1 MIRGDVVRR
10 VTSSPV
16 VIDWLPVLVVPVVL
30 VVDASLSSQGKPLTV
45 ISVGSA
51 FVACLPLAL
60 RRRVSFP
67 VMFPLIVGGVILTLW
82 LLHPGNTV
90 VLIPM
95 VALFE
100 LALNGDRR
108 RSLWMSVA
116 VVPCVLISILPFA
129 SGLTHIASLVV
140 RNLVLCVL
148 AIAAGDILR
157 SRRLSAQRVV
167 EAHEQQ
173 TLRRVGQERLQIARE
188 IHDVVAH
195 AMTAI
200 NVQAG
205 VAAHLLE
212 RDPGQAYEALRNI
225 KHTSGAALTD
235 LRATLDVLRDPS
247 QAAPLGPQAGL
258 AEIAELTEG
267 LSAAGVA
274 VDLAVE
280 RVDDVPAA
288 VQSAG
293 FRIVQEALT
302 NVARHAHAATA
313 RVGVR
318 RVPGA
323 VVIEVVDDGVGAPPL
338 QRSRQRRS
346 RDRAGTASAGCA
358 SAPPRSAG
366 PSTPSPSTM
375 AGGGSARDCRSGHPS
390 PTPSRSDDYRRA
402 RR

>member
-1 MIRGDVVRR
+1 MITGDVVKR
-10 VTSSPV
+10 VTSSAV

-30 VVDASLSSQGKPLTV
+30 IVDASLSSQGKPITV
-45 ISVGSA
+45 ISVA
-51 FVACLPLAL
+51 AAIVACLPLAL

-67 VMFPLIVGGVILTLW
+67 VMAPLLVAGVVLVLW

-108 RSLWMSVA
+108 RSLWMSLAVA
-116 VVPCVLISILPFA
+116 PCVFISIVPFA
-129 SGLTHIASLVV
+129 SGWSHIASLVV
-140 RNLVLCVL
+140 RNFALCLL

-157 SRRLSAQRVV
+157 SRRLAAQRLVD
-167 EAHEQQ
+167 AREQE
-173 TLRRVGQERLQIARE
+173 TLRRVGQERLEIARE
-188 IHDVVAH
+188 IHDLVAH
-195 AMTAI
+195 AMTAV

-212 RDPGQAYEALRNI
+212 RDPDQAYEALRNI
-225 KHTSGAALTD
+225 KQTSGAALSD

-247 QAAPLGPQAGL
+247 QAVPLGPQVGL

-267 LSAAGVA
+267 LTAAGVA
-274 VDLAVE
+274 VDLEVE
-280 RVDDVPAA
+280 RVDDVPAP

-302 NVARHAHAATA
+302 NVARHAHAASA
-313 RVGVR
+313 RVGVH

-323 VVIEVVDDGVGAPPL
+323 VVIEVVDDGVGAP
-338 QRSRQRRS
+338 RSNGHVNGDLRTNGNGVRGMRE
-346 RDRAGTASAGCA
+346 RAAALGGTLYA
-358 SAPPRSAG
+358 APVDE
-366 PSTPSPSTM
+366 
-375 AGGGSARDCRSGHPS
+375 GGWRVRAQLPVGSAAPDTVAQR
-390 PTPSRSDDYRRA
+390 
-402 RR
+402 

>member
-30 VVDASLSSQGKPLTV
+30 IVDASLSSQGKPITV
-45 ISVGSA
+45 ISVASA

-60 RRRVSFP
+60 RRRVSFA
-67 VMFPLIVGGVILTLW
+67 VMFPLVVGGVILTLW

-108 RSLWMSVA
+108 RSLWMSVTVA
-116 VVPCVLISILPFA
+116 PCVLISILPFA
-129 SGLTHIASLVV
+129 SGWPHIASLVV
-140 RNLVLCVL
+140 RNLVLCLL
-148 AIAAGDILR
+148 AIAAGDIVR
-157 SRRLSAQRVV
+157 SRRLSARRLVD
-167 EAHEQQ
+167 AREQE

-188 IHDVVAH
+188 IHDLVAH

-212 RDPGQAYEALRNI
+212 RDPSQAHEALRHI
-225 KHTSGAALTD
+225 KHTSGDALTD

-247 QAAPLGPQAGL
+247 QAAPLGPEAGL

-274 VDLAVE
+274 VDLEVE

-288 VQSAG
+288 IQSAG

-302 NVARHAHAATA
+302 NVARHAQAATA
-313 RVGVR
+313 RVGVH

-323 VVIEVVDDGVGAPPL
+323 IVIEVVDDGVGAP
-338 QRSRQRRS
+338 RSNGHPGG
-346 RDRAGTASAGCA
+346 D
-358 SAPPRSAG
+358 PE
-366 PSTPSPSTM
+366 
-375 AGGGSARDCRSGHPS
+375 AGGNGLRGMRERAAALGGTLDAEPV
-390 PTPSRSDDYRRA
+390 DDGGWRVRA
-402 RR
+402 RLPLAEAEPEAIAQQ